1 MKHNQY
7 EERLLLYIY
16 KELTGEELHDFERHL
31 HACSRCRKE
40 LEEMKQ
46 LNLVL
51 DQCKTIQLSDALIQ
65 EARRELAKSLK
76 SERKVRSLTNTIIET
91 IYDFVV
97 PRYKVALG
105 GATLIAT
112 GILVGYLV
120 FQTDNNSMKREP
132 VIAQNKIESAY
143 PLSDESR
150 ISNLQFSSSNPIS
163 GEVEFTFD
171 AIMPVHMK
179 GRINDPNI
187 QKILAYA
194 LISDQNPGVRL
205 QSVSALASETR
216 SKEPDA
222 EVMDA
227 LISAVKFDKN
237 PGVRKQALEA
247 LEQYSSNSKVKEALL
262 DVLMH
267 DESSG
272 LRIAAIN
279 ILTKRDGE
287 MIQKDS
293 ALLKVLRTT
302 LTNDNNNYIRLRSQ
316 AVLKEIVK

>member
-1 MKHNQY
+1 MKHKRY
-7 EERLLLYIY
+7 KERLQLYIY
-16 KELTGEELHDFERHL
+16 NELAGEELQDFESHL
-31 HACSRCRKE
+31 HTCSLCREELKE
-40 LEEMKQ
+40 IKQ
-46 LNLVL
+46 LNLIL
-51 DQCKTIQLSDALIQ
+51 DQCKAVQLSDNLIQ
-65 EARRELAKSLK
+65 EARQELTQSLK
-76 SERKVRSLTNTIIET
+76 REPKIQSLTNTIIET

-105 GATLIAT
+105 GAAFIAT
-112 GILVGYLV
+112 GIFIGYMV
-120 FQTDNNSMKREP
+120 FHTDEYSAKREP
-132 VIAQNKIESAY
+132 IIAQNKIEYAD

-150 ISNLQFSSSNPIS
+150 ISNLQFSSSNPVS

-187 QKILAYA
+187 QKVLAYA
-194 LISDQNPGVRL
+194 LLSDQNPGVRL
-205 QSVSALASETR
+205 QSVSVLASETR
-216 SKEPDA
+216 TKEPDA

-227 LISAVKFDKN
+227 LISAVKSDKN

-247 LEQYSSNSKVKEALL
+247 LEQYTSISKVKEALL

-279 ILTKRDGE
+279 ALTKRNGKI
-287 MIQKDS
+287 IQNDNE
-293 ALLKVLRTT
+293 LLNVLRTT

-316 AVLKEIVK
+316 AVLKEIVQ

>member
-1 MKHNQY
+1 MKHKQY
-7 EERLLLYIY
+7 EEQLLLYIY
-16 KELTGEELHDFERHL
+16 NELAGEELQDFERHL
-31 HACSRCRKE
+31 HTCSGCRE
-40 LEEMKQ
+40 QLEEMKQ

-51 DQCKTIQLSDALIQ
+51 DQCKTVQLSDALIQ
-65 EARRELAKSLK
+65 EARQELAQSLK
-76 SERKVRSLTNTIIET
+76 SEKKVKSLTNTIIET
-91 IYDFVV
+91 IYDFLV

-112 GILVGYLV
+112 GVLVGYLV
-120 FQTDNNSMKREP
+120 FQTDENSVNKEP
-132 VIAQNKIESAY
+132 VIAQNKVEY
-143 PLSDESR
+143 VDPLGDESR

-179 GRINDPNI
+179 GQINDPNI

-216 SKEPDA
+216 IKEPDA
-222 EVMDA
+222 EVLDA

-247 LEQYSSNSKVKEALL
+247 LEQYTSNSKVKEALL

-279 ILTKRDGE
+279 ALTKRDGG
-287 MIQKDS
+287 MIQKDI
-293 ALLKVLRTT
+293 ALLKALQKTSI
-302 LTNDNNNYIRLRSQ
+302 NDNNNYIRLRSQ
-316 AVLKEIVK
+316 AVLKEIVQ